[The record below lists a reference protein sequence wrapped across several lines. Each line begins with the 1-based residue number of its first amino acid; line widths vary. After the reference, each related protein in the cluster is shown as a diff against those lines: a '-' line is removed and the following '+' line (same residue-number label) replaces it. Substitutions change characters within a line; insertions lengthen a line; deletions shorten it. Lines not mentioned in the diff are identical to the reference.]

1 MYEST
6 TTPKLATES
15 SDNNSSIT
23 IPTINEDEFIE
34 LIYHIEREELYALKK
49 QHIENDEFEIFYCVL

>member
-34 LIYHIEREELYALKK
+34 LFLKL
-49 QHIENDEFEIFYCVL
+49 I